1 MALALLGKKVG
12 MTQWFD
18 GEGRAVAAT
27 VVQVEPSV
35 VVQVKR
41 PESDGYAAIQ
51 LGYGETKESRLTK
64 PLLGH
69 FRKAGVAVRRKLYE
83 VRVNDP
89 DAFEVGQELGIE
101 VFSEGELVDV
111 TGTSKGHGFQ
121 GTIKRWGFSYR
132 PKSHGHKLIRRP
144 GTSGPMGLRKVVKGK
159 KMPGHYGTETVTV
172 RNLEILK
179 VDKERGLLVLR
190 GSVPGPRKGILKI
203 RKHDA

>member
-41 PESDGYAAIQ
+41 PKSDGYAAIQ

-83 VRVNDP
+83 VRVDDP

>member
-83 VRVNDP
+83 VRVDDP
-89 DAFEVGQELGIE
+89 DAFEVGQELGVE

>member
-1 MALALLGKKVG
+1 MALTLMGRKVG

-18 GEGRAVAAT
+18 GDGRAVAAT
-27 VVQVEPSV
+27 VVQIEPSV

-41 PESDGYAAIQ
+41 PDTDGYAAIQ
-51 LGYGETKESRLTK
+51 LGWGAVKERRLPK
-64 PLLGH
+64 PVLGH
-69 FRKAGVAVRRKLYE
+69 FRKAGVEPRRLLYE
-83 VRVNDP
+83 ARVEDP
-89 DAFEVGQELGIE
+89 DAFQVGQEIGVD
-101 VFSEGELVDV
+101 VFSEGEKVDV
-111 TGTSKGHGFQ
+111 TGTSKGRGFT

-144 GTSGPMGLRKVVKGK
+144 GTAGPMGLRKVMKGK
-159 KMPGHYGTETVTV
+159 KMPGHSGAETVTV

-179 VDKERGLLVLR
+179 VDAARGLLVLR

>member
-83 VRVNDP
+83 VRVDDP